1 MSTKVARQLAKR
13 KRTIEKRLA
22 KAIRRGRV
30 TPMFTATNIHYELSE
45 RVHAIPH
52 GGIGAMVRLVHR
64 LGLSKRLNDAV
75 HVLKQ
80 HRPYHE
86 SDHILNI
93 AYNALCGGRT
103 LDDIELRRNDE
114 VFLDALGAESIPDP
128 TTAGD
133 FCRRFEPF
141 HIDALQD
148 AINQTR
154 LEVWKQQPP
163 EFFQQTA
170 RIDAD
175 GTFVTNGAECKE
187 GMDFNYKK
195 KFGYHPLLVSLA
207 NTQEPLFLL
216 NRSGNRRSFEGVV
229 ELFDRA
235 IALCLSAGFQEVLLR
250 GDTDFSSIT
259 SEYDRWDHT
268 GVKFVFGYKAFK
280 GLKEESEL
288 FADEEYRKLVR
299 LAERERKTRART
311 RPNNVK
317 EERVKHRKYK
327 TLRLNGE
334 EVVEF
339 EYQPGKCDRKY
350 WMIAL
355 RKNITVEKGGEAL
368 FDEYRYYF
376 YITNDASLSAEETVF
391 EANGRCNQ
399 ENLIAQLGGG
409 VRALHSPLNTLNS
422 NWAYMVMASLAWSL
436 KAWCGLMLPAKGRW
450 KVRHQREKEQVI
462 RMEFRT
468 FLNRFIHVPAQIVRT
483 GRRLVYR
490 YLAWNPWQHIF
501 FRLVN
506 ALHE

>member
-1 MSTKVARQLAKR
+1 MLGTNIHFELSDKVRAISYGGIGLIQNLVNRLGLAKR
-13 KRTIEKRLA
+13 LD
-22 KAIRRGRV
+22 KAI
-30 TPMFTATNIHYELSE
+30 N
-45 RVHAIPH
+45 
-52 GGIGAMVRLVHR
+52 
-64 LGLSKRLNDAV
+64 
-75 HVLKQ
+75 VLKQ

-93 AYNALCGGRT
+93 AFNALCGGRT

-133 FCRRFEPF
+133 FCRRFGPSD
-141 HIDALQD
+141 IDAMQD

-154 LEVWKQQPP
+154 LEVWKQQPL
-163 EFFQQTA
+163 EFLGQTA

-175 GTFVTNGAECKE
+175 GTFVTNDAQCKE

-229 ELFDRA
+229 PLFDKA
-235 IALCLSAGFQEVLLR
+235 IALCLQAGFQKVLLR

-259 SEYDRWDHT
+259 SEYDRWDDM

-280 GLKEESEL
+280 TLEEYCDQL
-288 FADEEYRKLVR
+288 RDEEFQELIRR
-299 LAERERKTRART
+299 TERELKTRPRT
-311 RPNNVK
+311 RPKNIK
-317 EERVKHRKYK
+317 EEVIKQRKYK
-327 TLRLNGE
+327 NIRLE
-334 EVVEF
+334 SEDVVEF
-339 EYQPGKCDRKY
+339 EYQPGNCERKY
-350 WMIAL
+350 WIVAL
-355 RKNITVEKGGEAL
+355 RKNLSVEKGEDVL

-376 YITNDASLSAEETVF
+376 YITNDESLSQEETIF

-409 VRALHSPLNTLNS
+409 VRALHAPVNTLNA

-436 KAWCGLMLPAKGRW
+436 KAWFGLMLPAKGRW
-450 KVRHQREKEQVI
+450 KEKHQREKEQVI

-468 FLNRFIHVPAQIVRT
+468 FLNRFVNVAAQVVKT
-483 GRRLVYR
+483 GRKLVYR
-490 YLAWNPWQHIF
+490 LLSWNLWQDIF

-506 ALHE
+506 VLRE

>member
-1 MSTKVARQLAKR
+1 MSVKVARQIAKR
-13 KRTIEKRLA
+13 KRKIERRLER
-22 KAIRRGRV
+22 AIRQGRV
-30 TPMFTATNIHYELSE
+30 TPMLAATNIHFELSE

-52 GGIGAMVRLVHR
+52 GGIGAIFRLIHR
-64 LGLSKRLNDAV
+64 LGLVERLNNAV
-75 HVLKQ
+75 KVLKQ

-93 AYNALCGGRT
+93 AFNALCGGRT

-114 VFLDALGAESIPDP
+114 VFLNALGAASIPDP

-133 FCRRFEPF
+133 FCRRFDPSDIE
-141 HIDALQD
+141 ALQD

-170 RIDAD
+170 QIDAD
-175 GTFVTNGAECKE
+175 GTFVTNDSQCKE
-187 GMDFNYKK
+187 GMDFTYKK

-216 NRSGNRRSFEGVV
+216 NRSGNRKSFEGVV
-229 ELFDRA
+229 PLFDKA
-235 IALCLSAGFQEVLLR
+235 ILLCFQAGFQKVLLR

-259 SEYDRWDHT
+259 SEYDRWDDM

-280 GLKEESEL
+280 TLEEYCDQL
-288 FADEEYRKLVR
+288 RDEEFQELVR
-299 LAERERKTRART
+299 RTERELKTEPRT
-311 RPNNVK
+311 RPKNIK
-317 EERVKHRKYK
+317 EQRIKQRKYK
-327 TLRLNGE
+327 NIRLE
-334 EVVEF
+334 SEDVVEF
-339 EYQPGKCDRKY
+339 EYQPGSCDRKY
-350 WMIAL
+350 WIVAL
-355 RKNITVEKGGEAL
+355 RKNLSVEKGEDVL

-376 YITNDASLSAEETVF
+376 YITNDDCLNEEETVF
-391 EANGRCNQ
+391 TANKRCNQ

-409 VRALHSPLNTLNS
+409 VRALHAPVNTLNA

-436 KAWCGLMLPAKGRW
+436 KAWFGLLLPAKGRW
-450 KVRHQREKEQVI
+450 KEKHQREKEQVI

-468 FLNRFIHVPAQIVRT
+468 FLNRFMQLPTQIVKT
-483 GRRLVYR
+483 GRKLVYR
-490 YLAWNPWQHIF
+490 LLAWNPWQEIF

-506 ALHE
+506 RLHE